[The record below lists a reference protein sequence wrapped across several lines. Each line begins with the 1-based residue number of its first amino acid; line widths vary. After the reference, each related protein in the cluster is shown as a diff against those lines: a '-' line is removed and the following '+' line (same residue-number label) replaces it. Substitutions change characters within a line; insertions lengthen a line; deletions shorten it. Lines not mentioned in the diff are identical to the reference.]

1 MENKSKLRDWWWW
14 CVYVCSYPM
23 DYAEDDEAD
32 MVREGLPRDGRQEEG
47 TGKAL
52 VYHKV
57 CRFFL
62 CLLVWCFAWPR
73 RLYPIPVGDKS
84 FVA

>member
-1 MENKSKLRDWWWW
+1 M
-14 CVYVCSYPM
+14 YVCSYPK

-57 CRFFL
+57 CRGFFFVFA
-62 CLLVWCFAWPR
+62 CLVFCLAEAT
-73 RLYPIPVGDKS
+73 LSYPGGR
-84 FVA
+84 